1 MSWVPFVISWLLTSV
16 RNRSNIDLIVTL
28 FIAWSQGDCPSLIF
42 LSTGH
47 IHRPTSNDQAGDFA
61 SGTNS
66 GSVGRSRNSPRWFS
80 PSPPPTHLLSHSLW
94 WSPGLGK
101 FPDRYLTCSACQRVS
116 EAFTLKPCNLFLN
129 DKKLLVKKTSCQIQ
143 KNLESSH
150 DDFSDLLRCENVV
163 LNNLPF
169 GFTHEKP
176 RKKVPA

>member
-1 MSWVPFVISWLLTSV
+1 MSWVPFVISWLMTSV
-16 RNRSNIDLIVTL
+16 RNRSNFDLIVIL
-28 FIAWSQGDCPSLIF
+28 FIAWSQGDCSSLLF

-47 IHRPTSNDQAGDFA
+47 IPRPTNDQAGDFA

-66 GSVGRSRNSPRWFS
+66 GSGGRSRNSPRWFS

-94 WSPGLGK
+94 WLPGLGK

-116 EAFTLKPCNLFLN
+116 KAFTLKPCTLSLWNNYF
-129 DKKLLVKKTSCQIQ
+129 CQIH
-143 KNLESSH
+143 KNLTSSH